1 VPWNGPYY
9 RRLGFRE
16 VPPAEETPGLR
27 RVRAHEAAIGLDR
40 WPRLCMRRDLRDL
53 T

>member
-16 VPPAEETPGLR
+16 VAPAEETLGLR

>member
-40 WPRLCMRRDLRDL
+40 WPRLCMRRDLHDL